1 MFLSLHCTGSSLRR
15 FALTLFP
22 DFLAWALAS
31 LLLDTPHA
39 ALFLDRSLLL

>member
-1 MFLSLHCTGSSLRR
+1 MFLSLHYTGSSLRR

-22 DFLAWALAS
+22 ACTAWALAS

-39 ALFLDRSLLL
+39 ALFLDLSLPL